1 MVIGE
6 IKSVPLEELLVKE
19 QTLKQKFGFYCRQR
33 NKTLT
38 FSYSVA
44 THGELLFTIKVK
56 LNDNNRKS

>member
-6 IKSVPLEELLVKE
+6 IKSVPLDQLLIKE

-33 NKTLT
+33 NKALT
-38 FSYSVA
+38 FSYYVA